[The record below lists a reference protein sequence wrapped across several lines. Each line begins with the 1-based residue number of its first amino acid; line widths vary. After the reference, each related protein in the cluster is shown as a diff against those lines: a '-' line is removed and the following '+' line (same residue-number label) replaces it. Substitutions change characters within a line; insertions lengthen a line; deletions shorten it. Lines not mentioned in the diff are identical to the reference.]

1 MTYPLAV
8 ISHSLGKKS
17 ETFIYRHATEL
28 LPGKTAIAV
37 RDVEQ
42 GSAVNDHK
50 LPVHIIGQ
58 SCTGLRYLYWS
69 GRFALG
75 LTRIS
80 PVQMGLLQFLRQYH
94 VQVVLSEYLDI
105 SLKWLDV
112 ARELGIRFYAHAHG
126 YDISRSLRDSEM
138 RREYLRFKSADGI
151 ITVSEISRQR
161 LVDLGLDGSR
171 IHVIP
176 CGIDISDS
184 PVRHD
189 LRKTDTVRCLAVGR
203 MVAKKAP
210 LLLLEAFRR
219 ALIAY
224 PALQLDYI
232 GEGELFEAANGF
244 VQEHNLADNIFL
256 HGGQPNTVVQAMM
269 SKADIFL
276 QHSRTDPDTGDE
288 EGLPV
293 AILEAMG
300 HGLPV
305 VSTRHAGIPEAVVEG
320 ETGLLVDDGN
330 AGGMAECLVQLAS
343 DPGLR
348 GQFGQAGWQRAKT
361 RFTWQ
366 RERQDLLG
374 VLGLE
379 EQLGNNT
386 EVNAP

>member
-1 MTYPLAV
+1 MTD
-8 ISHSLGKKS
+8 I
-17 ETFIYRHATEL
+17 
-28 LPGKTAIAV
+28 LPGRTVVAAREFECDK
-37 RDVEQ
+37 DC
-42 GSAVNDHK
+42 S
-50 LPVHIIGQ
+50 LPSSPVHHIGK
-58 SCTGLRYLYWS
+58 SCTGLRYLYWG

-75 LTRIS
+75 LSRVS
-80 PVQMGLLQFLRQYH
+80 PVQIGVLQFLKQH
-94 VQVVLSEYLDI
+94 NVQVVLSEYLDF
-105 SLKWLDV
+105 SLKWLEV
-112 ARELGIRFYAHAHG
+112 AKKLGIKFFAHAHG
-126 YDISRSLRDSEM
+126 YDVSRSLLDPEM

-151 ITVSEISRQR
+151 ITVSETSRQR

-244 VQEHNLADNIFL
+244 VQEHNLAAKINL

-276 QHSRTDPDTGDE
+276 QYSHTDPDTGDE

-320 ETGLLVDDGN
+320 ETGLLVDEGDT
-330 AGGMAECLVQLAS
+330 GGMAACLVQLAS

-348 GQFGQAGWQRAKT
+348 GQFGLAGWQRAKE

-366 RERQDLLG
+366 RERQDLLKL
-374 VLGLE
+374 LGLE
-379 EQLGNNT
+379 EQSGNNT
-386 EVNAP
+386 EVNAA